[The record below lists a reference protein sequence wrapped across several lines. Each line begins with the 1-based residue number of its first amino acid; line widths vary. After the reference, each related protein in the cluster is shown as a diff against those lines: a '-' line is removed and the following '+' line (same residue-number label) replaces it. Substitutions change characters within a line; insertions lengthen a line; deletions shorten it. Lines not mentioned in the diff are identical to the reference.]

1 VLLVVVALLPELLP
15 GGLSIFGDHLGGL
28 QLFADALN
36 LLRHFVILVLNVR
49 DHADTAVLKDT
60 FFLQLEPFML
70 KGVHGL
76 GHLELSQEV
85 ANEII
90 DHHGLLLRFGLLE
103 LLARGTKAGL
113 MQ

>member
-1 VLLVVVALLPELLP
+1 MLLVVVALLPELLP

-49 DHADTAVLKDT
+49 DHADAAVLKDT

-70 KGVHGL
+70 KSVHGL

-90 DHHGLLLRFGLLE
+90 DHHWLFLGFGLLE

>member
-1 VLLVVVALLPELLP
+1 
-15 GGLSIFGDHLGGL
+15 
-28 QLFADALN
+28 
-36 LLRHFVILVLNVR
+36 
-49 DHADTAVLKDT
+49 
-60 FFLQLEPFML
+60 ML

-90 DHHGLLLRFGLLE
+90 DHHWLLLGFGLLE